1 MQRHYP
7 EATVLNWNIWKKH
20 RKYLIFLLLVLLGA
34 CSSLPSPP
42 GTPPRA
48 NDRSWFKSS
57 PADVDIFYQGISY
70 LGDEEKA
77 ADYAKAKEAFNEL
90 LKTYPKSKWRG
101 LAETFIHLIDM
112 EQLYE
117 EQSRTDLQLIEK
129 AKVDNV
135 SLLKENEQVKKDN
148 RRLLEESAKLIQEN
162 EQLKKDIQLLKS
174 LEVQLEKREKMLR

>member
-1 MQRHYP
+1 M
-7 EATVLNWNIWKKH
+7 LNWNIWKNY
-20 RKYLIFLLLVLLGA
+20 RKYIVFLLFVLLAA
-34 CSSLPSPP
+34 CSTLPSPP

-48 NDRSWFKSS
+48 NDTSWFKRS

-70 LGDEEKA
+70 LEDKEKA

-90 LKTYPKSKWRG
+90 LNKYPKSKWRG
-101 LAETFIHLIDM
+101 LSETFIRLIDM

-117 EQSRTDLQLIEK
+117 EQYRTDLQLIEK
-129 AKVDNV
+129 AKIDNV
-135 SLLKENEQVKKDN
+135 RLLKENDQVKKDN

>member
-1 MQRHYP
+1 M
-7 EATVLNWNIWKKH
+7 LNRNLWKNY

-48 NDRSWFKSS
+48 NEKSWFKRS

-70 LGDEEKA
+70 LGDKEKA
-77 ADYAKAKEAFNEL
+77 ADYAKARAAFNEL
-90 LKTYPKSKWRG
+90 LNTYPKSKWRG
-101 LAETFIHLIDM
+101 LAETFIRLID
-112 EQLYE
+112 
-117 EQSRTDLQLIEK
+117 K
-129 AKVDNV
+129 AKEDNAR
-135 SLLKENEQVKKDN
+135 LLKENEQVKKDN
-148 RRLLEESAKLIQEN
+148 RRLLEETAKLIQEN

>member
-1 MQRHYP
+1 M
-7 EATVLNWNIWKKH
+7 WKNY
-20 RKYLIFLLLVLLGA
+20 RKYLIFFLLVLMGA

-48 NDRSWFKSS
+48 NERSWFKRS
-57 PADVDIFYQGISY
+57 PSDIDIFYQGISY
-70 LGDEEKA
+70 LGDKEKVTDYVRARA
-77 ADYAKAKEAFNEL
+77 AFDEV

-101 LAETFIHLIDM
+101 LSETFIRLIDM

-117 EQSRTDLQLIEK
+117 ETCRTDAQFIEK
-129 AKVDNV
+129 AKEDNAR
-135 SLLKENEQVKKDN
+135 LLKENEQVKKDN
-148 RRLLEESAKLIQEN
+148 RRLLEETAKMIQEN

>member
-1 MQRHYP
+1 MLSR
-7 EATVLNWNIWKKH
+7 NILKNYL
-20 RKYLIFLLLVLLGA
+20 KYLVILFVMLLVA

-48 NDRSWFKSS
+48 NDRSWFKRS

-70 LGDEEKA
+70 LGDKEKSADYIKAKA
-77 ADYAKAKEAFNEL
+77 AFAEV
-90 LKTYPKSKWRG
+90 LKKYPKSKWRG
-101 LAETFIHLIDM
+101 LSETFIRLIDM

-117 EQSRTDLQLIEK
+117 EQCRTDAQFIDK
-129 AKVDNV
+129 AKEDNAR
-135 SLLKENEQVKKDN
+135 LLKESEQIKKDN
-148 RRLLEESAKLIQEN
+148 RRLLEETAKLIQEN

>member
-1 MQRHYP
+1 M
-7 EATVLNWNIWKKH
+7 LNSNIWKNY
-20 RKYLIFLLLVLLGA
+20 RKILIFLLVVLLGA

-48 NDRSWFKSS
+48 NDRSWFKRS

-70 LGDEEKA
+70 LGDKEKA
-77 ADYAKAKEAFNEL
+77 ADYAKARATFNEVL
-90 LKTYPKSKWRG
+90 NTYPKSKWRG
-101 LAETFIHLIDM
+101 LSETFIRLIDM

-117 EQSRTDLQLIEK
+117 ETCRTDVQFIEK
-129 AKVDNV
+129 AKEDNAR
-135 SLLKENEQVKKDN
+135 LLKEIEQARKDN
-148 RRLLEESAKLIQEN
+148 RRLLEETAKMIQEN

>member
-1 MQRHYP
+1 M
-7 EATVLNWNIWKKH
+7 LNRSILKNY
-20 RKYLIFLLLVLLGA
+20 RKYLVLLLIALLGA

-48 NDRSWFKSS
+48 NEKSWFKRS
-57 PADVDIFYQGISY
+57 PADEVIFYQGISY
-70 LGDEEKA
+70 LGDNEKSA
-77 ADYAKAKEAFNEL
+77 EYAKAKAAFAEV

-101 LAETFIHLIDM
+101 LSETFIRLIDI

-117 EQSRTDLQLIEK
+117 EQCRTDLQFIER
-129 AKVDNV
+129 AKEENTR
-135 SLLKENEQVKKDN
+135 LLKENEQVKKDN
-148 RRLLEESAKLIQEN
+148 HRMLEETAKLIQEN

>member
-1 MQRHYP
+1 M
-7 EATVLNWNIWKKH
+7 LSWNIW
-20 RKYLIFLLLVLLGA
+20 RKYRKHLIFLPLVLLVA
-34 CSSLPSPP
+34 CSTLPSPP

-48 NDRSWFKSS
+48 NEKSWFKRS

-70 LGDEEKA
+70 LDDKEKA
-77 ADYAKAKEAFNEL
+77 ADYAKAKEAFNEV

-101 LAETFIHLIDM
+101 LSETFIHLIDM

-117 EQSRTDLQLIEK
+117 EQCRTDLQLIEK
-129 AKVDNV
+129 AKIDNAK
-135 SLLKENEQVKKDN
+135 LLKENDEIKKDN
-148 RRLLEESAKLIQEN
+148 RRLLEESAKWIQEN

>member
-1 MQRHYP
+1 M
-7 EATVLNWNIWKKH
+7 LNRNIWKNY

-48 NDRSWFKSS
+48 NEKSWFKRS
-57 PADVDIFYQGISY
+57 PADEVIFYQGISC
-70 LGDEEKA
+70 LEDKEKA

-101 LAETFIHLIDM
+101 LSETFIHLIDT
-112 EQLYE
+112 EV
-117 EQSRTDLQLIEK
+117 QLIEK
-129 AKVDNV
+129 AKENNAK
-135 SLLKENEQVKKDN
+135 LLKENEQVKKDN
-148 RRLLEESAKLIQEN
+148 RRLLEETVKLIQEN

>member
-1 MQRHYP
+1 M
-7 EATVLNWNIWKKH
+7 LNWNIWKNY
-20 RKYLIFLLLVLLGA
+20 RKYLGFLLLALLVA

-42 GTPPRA
+42 GSPPRA
-48 NDRSWFKSS
+48 NDRSWFKGS

-70 LGDEEKA
+70 LGDNEKA
-77 ADYAKAKEAFNEL
+77 ADYAKAKAAFNEV

-101 LAETFIHLIDM
+101 LSETFIRLIDM

-117 EQSRTDLQLIEK
+117 ETSRTDVQLIEK
-129 AKVDNV
+129 AKEDNAR
-135 SLLKENEQVKKDN
+135 LLKENEQVKKDN
-148 RRLLEESAKLIQEN
+148 RRILEETAKLMQEN

>member
-1 MQRHYP
+1 M
-7 EATVLNWNIWKKH
+7 A
-20 RKYLIFLLLVLLGA
+20 LLLIILLGA

-48 NDRSWFKSS
+48 NDRSWFKRS

-70 LGDEEKA
+70 LSDKGNA
-77 ADYAKAKEAFNEL
+77 ADYAKAKAAFNEV

-101 LAETFIHLIDM
+101 LSETFIRLIDV

-117 EQSRTDLQLIEK
+117 EKSRTDDQFIEK
-129 AKVDNV
+129 VKDDNAR
-135 SLLKENEQVKKDN
+135 LFKENEQVKRDN
-148 RRLLEESAKLIQEN
+148 RRLVEETAKLIQEN
-162 EQLKKDIQLLKS
+162 EQLKNDIQLLKS

>member
-1 MQRHYP
+1 M
-7 EATVLNWNIWKKH
+7 LSWNIWKNY
-20 RKYLIFLLLVLLGA
+20 RKYFVILLFVLLAA
-34 CSSLPSPP
+34 CSTLPSPP

-48 NDRSWFKSS
+48 NDTSWFKSS

-70 LGDEEKA
+70 LEDKEKA

-90 LKTYPKSKWRG
+90 LNKYPKSKWRG
-101 LAETFIHLIDM
+101 LSETFIRLIDM

-117 EQSRTDLQLIEK
+117 EQYRSDLQLIEK
-129 AKVDNV
+129 AKIDNV
-135 SLLKENEQVKKDN
+135 RLLKENDQVKKDN

>member
-1 MQRHYP
+1 M
-7 EATVLNWNIWKKH
+7 
-20 RKYLIFLLLVLLGA
+20 LLVLVLLGA

-48 NDRSWFKSS
+48 NEKSWFKRS
-57 PADVDIFYQGISY
+57 PSDMDIFYQGISY
-70 LGDEEKA
+70 LGDREKA
-77 ADYAKAKEAFNEL
+77 ADYAKARAAFNEV

-101 LAETFIHLIDM
+101 LSETFIRLIDM

-117 EQSRTDLQLIEK
+117 EKCRNDVQFIEK
-129 AKVDNV
+129 AKEDKAR
-135 SLLKENEQVKKDN
+135 LLKENEQVKKDN
-148 RRLLEESAKLIQEN
+148 RHLLEETAKMIQEN

>member
-1 MQRHYP
+1 M
-7 EATVLNWNIWKKH
+7 LNRNIWKNY

-48 NDRSWFKSS
+48 NEKSWFKRS
-57 PADVDIFYQGISY
+57 PADEVIFYQGISY
-70 LGDEEKA
+70 LEDKEKA

-101 LAETFIHLIDM
+101 LSETFIHLIDT
-112 EQLYE
+112 EV
-117 EQSRTDLQLIEK
+117 QLIEK
-129 AKVDNV
+129 AKENNAK
-135 SLLKENEQVKKDN
+135 LLKENEQVKKDN
-148 RRLLEESAKLIQEN
+148 RRLLEETVKLIQEN

>member
-1 MQRHYP
+1 MLSR
-7 EATVLNWNIWKKH
+7 NILKNYL
-20 RKYLIFLLLVLLGA
+20 KYLVILFVMLLVA

-48 NDRSWFKSS
+48 NDRSWFKRS
-57 PADVDIFYQGISY
+57 PADVDIFYLGISD
-70 LGDEEKA
+70 LGDKEKSADYIKAKA
-77 ADYAKAKEAFNEL
+77 AFAEV

-101 LAETFIHLIDM
+101 LSETFIRLIDM

-117 EQSRTDLQLIEK
+117 ETSRTDVQLIEK
-129 AKVDNV
+129 AKEDNAR
-135 SLLKENEQVKKDN
+135 LLKESEQMKKDN
-148 RRLLEESAKLIQEN
+148 RRLLEETAKLIQEN